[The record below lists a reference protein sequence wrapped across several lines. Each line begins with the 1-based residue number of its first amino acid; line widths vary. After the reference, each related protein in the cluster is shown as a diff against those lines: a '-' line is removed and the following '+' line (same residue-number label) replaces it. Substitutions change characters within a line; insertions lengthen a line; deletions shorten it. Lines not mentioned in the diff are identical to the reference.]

1 MVNDVDHADPRELQ
15 SLQLY
20 FNEYRQQ
27 AELFAQQLSL
37 LEEGRVEAHAAI
49 DALREVQESPDSVV
63 LLQIGGGAS
72 VRARLVNPDQ
82 VLLNIGSDVIVEKS
96 NPAAVDYLKDR
107 ITEMEASAKKVAET
121 LDRIRG
127 QMNEIGRR
135 IELLYQQVQMQ
146 PEPRMP
152 SSPIKQVDEE

>member
-49 DALREVQESPDSVV
+49 DALREAQESPDSVV

-72 VRARLVNPDQ
+72 IRARLVNPDQ

-152 SSPIKQVDEE
+152 ASPVKQVDEE

>member
-1 MVNDVDHADPRELQ
+1 VNDVDRADPRELQ

-20 FNEYRQQ
+20 LNEYRQQ
-27 AELFAQQLSL
+27 ADVFAQQLSL
-37 LEEGRVEAHAAI
+37 LEEGRMEAHAAI
-49 DALREVQESPDSVV
+49 DALQEVKESPESPV

-72 VRARLVNPDQ
+72 VRARILDPER

-96 NPAAVDYLKDR
+96 NAAAVDYLKDR
-107 ITEMEASAKKVAET
+107 ITEMEASARKVAET

-135 IELLYQQVQMQ
+135 IELLYQQAQMSAG
-146 PEPRMP
+146 PRMP
-152 SSPIKQVDEE
+152 PVPSKPTEEE

>member
-1 MVNDVDHADPRELQ
+1 VNDVDHADPRELQ

-27 AELFAQQLSL
+27 SELFAQQLSL
-37 LEEGRVEAHAAI
+37 LEEGRLEAHAAI
-49 DALREVQESPDSVV
+49 DALQEVQESPDSVV

-72 VRARLVNPDQ
+72 VRARLVNPDR
-82 VLLNIGSDVIVEKS
+82 VLLNIGSDVIVERF

-107 ITEMEASAKKVAET
+107 ITEMEASAKKVSET

-135 IELLYQQVQMQ
+135 IELLYQQAQV
-146 PEPRMP
+146 PAEPRMTAMP
-152 SSPIKQVDEE
+152 AQQTDEE

>member
-1 MVNDVDHADPRELQ
+1 MVNDMDHADPRELQ

-152 SSPIKQVDEE
+152 SSPVKQVDEE